1 MLACC
6 IAEKAVGS
14 TYDESVMIAG
24 VTACAKPTATTAPTS
39 KYKLTHS
46 VTDVEYILGWD
57 LVVSRCPDL
66 DDYDEIEAFVQNV
79 YPD

>member
-1 MLACC
+1 
-6 IAEKAVGS
+6 
-14 TYDESVMIAG
+14 MIAG

-39 KYKLTHS
+39 TYKLTHS
-46 VTDVEYILGWD
+46 TTDVEYILGWD

-66 DDYDEIEAFVQNV
+66 DDYDKIEAFVQNV